1 MKLLNWFSRD
11 FLRAGAAALLTFFL
25 VLAGVVALNTLR
37 PARQPIVV
45 RIEPTD
51 TDEITAHGTIT
62 KVKAPD
68 GTVLEIH
75 TPYADG
81 SIGHQYFR
89 PDGTLRETKEH
100 YPPRNGTNDQLLKSK
115 STWAADGKTFEYG
128 EAYRPDG
135 SLWFSYK
142 DLPDNKREE
151 TFYFAGGYKFSNAT
165 KVKGQSALETTYYHQ
180 TGNIWAVEQHERTQW
195 GSYNEKVL
203 TVYDS
208 SGKRKLY
215 KVNQVGYNETVDG
228 FTPGSYGRLVTF
240 YNEDGKRTHRQ
251 WCNTWWNSF
260 LNLQGNLV
268 SVSVFDTNTDTV
280 SKTIEVDDGGQNVKV
295 KSLSYASGAKKVL
308 RDFGTI
314 RKVSLEKFTI
324 QGQLKER
331 FLLMG
336 TVSYEIDASGV
347 RTDHVD
353 AERLYESIDTVHL
366 ARQPNEVDF
375 QTRRTQSQAESRGLL
390 GPRDDSDPV
399 KWYHKQ

>member
-1 MKLLNWFSRD
+1 MKQLNWRSHNG
-11 FLRAGAAALLTFFL
+11 LRAGIAACLTASAVFAGFIALK
-25 VLAGVVALNTLR
+25 AIR
-37 PARQPIVV
+37 PAKPTIVV
-45 RIEPTD
+45 RIEPSD

-62 KVKAPD
+62 KVRAPD

-81 SIGHQYFR
+81 SVGHQYFR

-100 YPPRNGTNDQLLKSK
+100 YPQASGSNDLVLKSK
-115 STWAADGKTFEYG
+115 ASWAADGKTFEYG

-151 TFYFAGGYKFSNAT
+151 TFYFAGGYKFSSAT
-165 KVKGQSALETTYYHQ
+165 KIKGQSALETTYYHQ
-180 TGNIWAVEQHERTQW
+180 NGNIWAVEQHERTQW

-203 TVYDS
+203 TVYDA

-240 YNEDGKRTHRQ
+240 YNDDGKRTHRQ

-260 LNLQGNLV
+260 LNLQGNII

-280 SKTIEVDDGGQNVKV
+280 TKTIEVDDSGQNVKV
-295 KSLSYASGAKKVL
+295 KSVSYASGAKKVL

-314 RKVSLEKFTI
+314 RKVSLEKLTV

-331 FLLMG
+331 FLLTG
-336 TVSYEIDASGV
+336 TVLYEIDASGV
-347 RTDHVD
+347 RKDHED
-353 AERLYESIDTVHL
+353 AERVYETIDTIHL
-366 ARQPNEVDF
+366 SRQPSETDF
-375 QTRRTQSQAESRGLL
+375 QSRRTQSQGESRGVL

-399 KWYHKQ
+399 KWYHRQ